1 LPRKNELRYK
11 LLYKDIADHLRM
23 QIAFLKGP
31 QYGLLQ
37 KISYSV
43 VLFFLLPVIVLTGLT
58 MSPAVTASCPF
69 LLTMFSGAQSA
80 RTIHFF
86 ASALLVLF
94 LIIHIVMIIRSGFKK
109 HMMAMTI
116 ES

>member
-1 LPRKNELRYK
+1 
-11 LLYKDIADHLRM
+11 M

-58 MSPAVTASCPF
+58 MSPAVSASCPF
-69 LLTMFSGAQSA
+69 LLTMFFWSA
-80 RTIHFF
+80 VCTYHSFLCVGF
-86 ASALLVLF
+86 AGIVLNNSYCYDHK
-94 LIIHIVMIIRSGFKK
+94 IGI
-109 HMMAMTI
+109 
-116 ES
+116 